1 MKYLVQ
7 TETFSAPGTRNSDS
21 RSSTRSLLPISY
33 RVVATETAGQKVVVL
48 HPTPQRRRHGFNW
61 YTLLGLVTMLGVS
74 AASWTG
80 IALLIS
86 HLMK

>member
-7 TETFSAPGTRNSDS
+7 TETFTAPGTRRSDS
-21 RSSTRSLLPISY
+21 WSTTQPFIPVSY
-33 RVVATETAGQKVVVL
+33 RIVAAETADQKVVVL
-48 HPTPQRRRHGFNW
+48 NARPQSQQRRFNW
-61 YTLLGLVTMLGVS
+61 YMLVGLVTMLGVS